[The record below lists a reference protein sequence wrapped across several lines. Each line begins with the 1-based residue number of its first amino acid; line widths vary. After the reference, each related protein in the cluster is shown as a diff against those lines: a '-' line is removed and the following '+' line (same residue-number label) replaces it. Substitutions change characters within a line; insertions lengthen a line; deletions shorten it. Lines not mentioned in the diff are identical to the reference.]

1 MKFKP
6 TGDMLNLKNTKA
18 GFLLSAEHEKLPI
31 AELNAL
37 IDIFSL
43 GGNLNCFKNYV
54 ILESSIS
61 EEIIKKMVK
70 RGGYTN
76 EGHVIFSES
85 PIINQ
90 NVDET
95 LDNFFKSSETLDFPV
110 ERDET
115 FAVRVLKLEKESPFN
130 SMEIERKLGGIIK
143 KKTSAQV
150 SLKNPSKTVKVVIS
164 NDTMYTGIVIE
175 KRDVEYFQNNRPHL
189 RAYFHPGCIMPKL
202 ARCLVNLSR
211 VKEGEIV
218 LDPFCGTGGFLIEA
232 GFLGCKLIGSDIDEQ
247 MVNGALLNLNTYDLS
262 KQVISIKHSDAKNVS
277 KYLEDLKIEKIDGIV
292 TDPPYG
298 ISTSKKGDMLEIFE
312 KIVDVLKDNDYL
324 VFAAPN
330 RMELDLNL
338 VEFYE
343 MRVHKSLTRYIHV
356 YRKN

>member
-1 MKFKP
+1 M
-6 TGDMLNLKNTKA
+6 NLRNTKA
-18 GFLLSAEHEKLPI
+18 GFLLSAEHEKLPL

-43 GGNLNCFKNYV
+43 DGNLNCFKNYV

-61 EEIIKKMVK
+61 EDIIKKMVS

-76 EGHVIFSES
+76 EGHVLFSET

-95 LDNFFKSSETLDFPV
+95 LHNFFKISETLDFPV
-110 ERDET
+110 EHDET
-115 FAVRVLKLEKESPFN
+115 FAVRVLKLEKDSPFN

-143 KKTSAQV
+143 KKTSAEV
-150 SLKNPSKTVKVVIS
+150 SLKNPIKTIRVVIS
-164 NDTMYTGIVIE
+164 DNKIYTGLVLE
-175 KRDVEYFQNNRPHL
+175 KRDIEYFQNNRPHL

-247 MVNGALLNLNTYDLS
+247 MVKGAILNLNTYDLS
-262 KQVISIKHSDAKNVS
+262 KQVISIKQNDAKNVS
-277 KYLEDLKIEKIDGIV
+277 KYLGELGIEKIDGIV

-298 ISTSKKGDMLEIFE
+298 ISTFKKGDMLEIFE
-312 KIVDVLKDNDYL
+312 KIAGVLKNNDYL

-330 RMELDLNL
+330 KMELNL
-338 VEFYE
+338 ELVKFYE

>member
-1 MKFKP
+1 M
-6 TGDMLNLKNTKA
+6 NLRNTKA
-18 GFLLSAEHEKLPI
+18 GFLLSAEHEKLPL

-37 IDIFSL
+37 IDIFNL
-43 GGNLNCFKNYV
+43 EGNLNCFKNYL
-54 ILESSIS
+54 ILDSSIS
-61 EEIIKKMVK
+61 KDIIKKMVS

-76 EGHVIFSES
+76 EGHLLFSET

-95 LDNFFKSSETLDFPV
+95 LNNFFKTSESLDFPI
-110 ERDET
+110 EKSET

-143 KKTSAQV
+143 KKTSAEV
-150 SLKNPSKTVKVVIS
+150 NLKNPVKTFRVVIS
-164 NDTMYTGIVIE
+164 DNTIYTGLVLE
-175 KRDVEYFQNNRPHL
+175 KRDIEYFQNNRPHL

-211 VKEGEIV
+211 VKEREIV

-247 MVNGALLNLNTYDLS
+247 MVKGAILNLKTYDLS
-262 KQVISIKHSDAKNVS
+262 KQVISIKQNDAKNVS
-277 KYLEDLKIEKIDGIV
+277 KYLEELGIEKIDGIV

-298 ISTSKKGDMLEIFE
+298 ISTLKKGDMLEIFK
-312 KIVDVLKDNDYL
+312 KIVDVLKNNDYL

-330 RMELDLNL
+330 KMELDLKL

-356 YRKN
+356 YKKD

>member
-1 MKFKP
+1 LKFKP
-6 TGDMLNLKNTKA
+6 TGDTLNLRNTKA
-18 GFLLSAEHEKLPI
+18 GFLLSAEHEKLPL

-37 IDIFSL
+37 IDIFNL
-43 GGNLNCFKNYV
+43 EGNLNCFKNYL
-54 ILESSIS
+54 ILDSSIS
-61 EEIIKKMVK
+61 KDIIKKMVS

-76 EGHVIFSES
+76 EGHLLFSET

-95 LDNFFKSSETLDFPV
+95 LNNFFKTSESLDFPI
-110 ERDET
+110 EKSET

-143 KKTSAQV
+143 KKTSAEV
-150 SLKNPSKTVKVVIS
+150 NLKNPVKTFRVVIS
-164 NDTMYTGIVIE
+164 DNTIYTGLVLE
-175 KRDVEYFQNNRPHL
+175 KRDIEYFQNNRPHL

-211 VKEGEIV
+211 VKEREIV

-247 MVNGALLNLNTYDLS
+247 MVKGAILNLKTYDLS
-262 KQVISIKHSDAKNVS
+262 KQVISIKQNDAKNVS
-277 KYLEDLKIEKIDGIV
+277 KYLEELGIEKIDGIV

-298 ISTSKKGDMLEIFE
+298 ISTLKKGDMLEIFK
-312 KIVDVLKDNDYL
+312 KIVDVLKNNDYL

-330 RMELDLNL
+330 KMELDLKL

-356 YRKN
+356 YKKD